1 MPMKQFFS
9 VFILFLI
16 APVCLNAQ
24 AMGNYDAQQRS
35 QGNSDSY
42 SNFQPQY
49 RAVPKAAAF
58 LNNGQVEININAL
71 ANQRADSYTAIFS
84 ILQIGKTAAE
94 ANDRINRRLNAFKSG
109 MIATGIGEED
119 IYVDMVNFL
128 PKYEYEVTKKIF
140 SKDSYNEVPSGFEI
154 QKNVHVRYRKPEML
168 DAIIT
173 AAAGQ
178 EIYDIVKVD
187 YFVEEPQAVYNEL
200 RASAFAYLQ
209 KQVELYSSNGIAL
222 DSAYRESAEN
232 AWVAYPA
239 NRYESYQAFSSQRIP
254 KGNGEVNKA
263 EKPVS
268 RFYNAIPANDYDI
281 VINPN
286 ILEPAVQFSYNLK
299 IRFTL
304 PPRVVPT
311 NTQTV
316 VREQYLILTPEGKLI
331 RMDINEN
338 E

>member
-1 MPMKQFFS
+1 MKQLTFVTF
-9 VFILFLI
+9 FLI
-16 APVCLNAQ
+16 LVSPIELSAQ

-35 QGNSDSY
+35 QGNSNSY
-42 SNFQPQY
+42 SNYQPQY
-49 RAVPKAAAF
+49 RGVPKAAAF
-58 LNNGQVEININAL
+58 LNNGQVEISINAL
-71 ANQRADSYTAIFS
+71 ANRRADSYTAIFS

-94 ANDRINRRLNAFKSG
+94 ANERMNRRLNAFKSG
-109 MIATGIGEED
+109 MTAVGIVPED

-128 PKYEYEVTKKIF
+128 PKYEYELTKKIF
-140 SKDSYNEVPSGFEI
+140 SKDNYTEVPSGFEI
-154 QKNVHVRYRKPEML
+154 QKNVHVRYLRPEML
-168 DAIIT
+168 DAVIT
-173 AAAGQ
+173 AAAEQ

-187 YFVEEPQAVYNEL
+187 YFIDEPQEVYNEL

-209 KQVELYSSNGIAL
+209 EQVELYSANGIAL

-254 KGNGEVNKA
+254 KGNGDVTKA

-281 VINPN
+281 VLNPN

-311 NTQTV
+311 HTRTV
-316 VREQYLILTPEGKLI
+316 VKEQYLILTPEGKLI
-331 RMDINEN
+331 RMDIKEN